1 MKIFLADPFFFLSE
15 TRDDRRGRATSA
27 SYVRATSRSHIDPTM
42 ANDGGIVLALL
53 LLIAA
58 LCAVFYSSI
67 ALYASAPTK
76 EPASFPARL
85 ARLLSGWANV
95 GNAVTH
101 GLLIVVLLTDKG
113 RYGAYFPDEVNSY
126 AAGPV
131 CLGLINGLIGF
142 FSLRGG
148 SLKVSLGWNTFV
160 ALAGSLVPM
169 VWPKFIDVGMTTWP
183 YVTVFLW
190 FAIYA
195 FESTAFFFSA
205 AGVALKDAP
214 GAKAK

>member
-1 MKIFLADPFFFLSE
+1 MKIFLAEPFFFLSE
-15 TRDDRRGRATSA
+15 TRDDHRGRATSA

-101 GLLIVVLLTDKG
+101 GLLIVVLLH
-113 RYGAYFPDEVNSY
+113 
-126 AAGPV
+126 
-131 CLGLINGLIGF
+131 GLA
-142 FSLRGG
+142 
-148 SLKVSLGWNTFV
+148 KVH
-160 ALAGSLVPM
+160 
-169 VWPKFIDVGMTTWP
+169 
-183 YVTVFLW
+183 
-190 FAIYA
+190 
-195 FESTAFFFSA
+195 
-205 AGVALKDAP
+205 
-214 GAKAK
+214 

>member
-1 MKIFLADPFFFLSE
+1 MIN
-15 TRDDRRGRATSA
+15 
-27 SYVRATSRSHIDPTM
+27 I
-42 ANDGGIVLALL
+42 
-53 LLIAA
+53 
-58 LCAVFYSSI
+58 
-67 ALYASAPTK
+67 
-76 EPASFPARL
+76 ASFGFTEAQLGTTP
-85 ARLLSGWANV
+85 LLM
-95 GNAVTH
+95 
-101 GLLIVVLLTDKG
+101 
-113 RYGAYFPDEVNSY
+113 
-126 AAGPV
+126 
-131 CLGLINGLIGF
+131 GLINGLIGF